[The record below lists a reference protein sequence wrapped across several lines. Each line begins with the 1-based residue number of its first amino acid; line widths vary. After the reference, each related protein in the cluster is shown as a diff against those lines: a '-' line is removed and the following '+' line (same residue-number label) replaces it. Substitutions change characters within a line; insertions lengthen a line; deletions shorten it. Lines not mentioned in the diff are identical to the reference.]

1 MPDQTEKQTFSDD
14 EALDFHRIPTPGKIS
29 MAPTKPMATQ
39 RDLSLAYSPG
49 VAVPVLAIAA
59 DADKAY
65 DYTSKGNLVAVIS
78 NGTAILGLGN
88 LGHMASKPVME
99 GKSVLFKRFAD
110 VDSFDIE
117 VKTTDP
123 DEFITV
129 VKNIGD
135 TWGGIN
141 LEDIK
146 SPECFVIESE
156 LQDLLDIP
164 VFHDDQHGTA
174 IISTAGLINA
184 VHIAGKKLDEIKVVL
199 AGAGAAGLSS
209 IALMKAAG
217 VKAENTVICDRDGVV
232 YKGRDHGMDQWKAA
246 HATDTPLRTLAEAM
260 VGADVVLGLSAK
272 GAITKEM
279 VASMAPNPIIFA
291 MANPDPEITPEDV
304 KSVRSDA
311 IIATGRSDY
320 VNQVNNVLAF
330 PYLFRGALDVRAR
343 LINLVMKIACAH
355 ALAALARED
364 VPDEVAAA
372 YRGRKLKFGP
382 DYIIP
387 TPFDPRLIWYIP
399 PFVAQAAMDT
409 GVARVQIED
418 MDAYRHA
425 LRSRVDP
432 SAALMQKISSAVRG
446 GPNKRVVFAEGE
458 EPAVIRAAWG
468 FKQADLGTPILVG
481 REDLIRQNAA
491 EAGLNFDELGIE
503 ITNARVSDHNVEDTD
518 WLYEKLQR
526 RGYLRRDVQRMINH
540 HQRHLLARLHA
551 GIDLAQ
557 CQRVGVLFHRGHA
570 VLIDDDIRDGVE
582 GILGE
587 DAHRHGLHLFQHRQR
602 VEAAYVL
609 LGIQRLAA
617 GGEGHPDQLARLRQH
632 LLHLLALGLQVFE
645 APHFHRVQRA
655 EVHADPAGG
664 FEHHHG
670 AGQGLSALLLGHEQR
685 HQIRQILFAV
695 EAELAGLRLDL
706 ARLQPAGEGETL
718 DQGCE
723 RHPAHLFRRQ
733 RQGSEG
739 GLVGLGHPSLAV
751 EGEDQVRQRLEQ
763 GLNLVVLALGGHV
776 GDGLDVI
783 DAGNA
788 ADLRHQMLEIAKLQL
803 GEIEIDDA

>member
-1 MPDQTEKQTFSDD
+1 MADLTDKQTFSDED
-14 EALDFHRIPTPGKIS
+14 ALEFHRSPTPGKIS

-49 VAVPVLAIAA
+49 VAIPVLAIAA

-99 GKSVLFKRFAD
+99 GKAVLFKRFAD
-110 VDSFDIE
+110 VDSFDVE

-184 VHIAGKKLDEIKVVL
+184 CHITGKRLENIKVVL

-209 IALMKAAG
+209 IGLMKAVG
-217 VKAENTVICDRDGVV
+217 VRAENTVIVDRDGVV
-232 YKGRDHGMDQWKAA
+232 YKGRDNVDQWKAA
-246 HATDTPLRTLAEAM
+246 HATDTPHRTLAEAM

-304 KSVRSDA
+304 ASVRSDA
-311 IIATGRSDY
+311 IMATGRSDY
-320 VNQVNNVLAF
+320 VNQVNNVLGF
-330 PYLFRGALDVRAR
+330 PYIFRGALDVRAR
-343 LINLVMKIACAH
+343 QVNHEMKVACAQ

-364 VPDEVAAA
+364 VPDEVAMA
-372 YRGRKLKFGP
+372 YRGRKLRFGP

-387 TPFDPRLIWYIP
+387 SPFDPRLIWYIP

-409 GVARVQIED
+409 GVARKPIED
-418 MDAYRHA
+418 MDAYRTE
-425 LRSRVDP
+425 LRSRLDP
-432 SAALMQKISSAVRG
+432 SAALMQNISGAVRAA
-446 GPNKRVVFAEGE
+446 PNKRVVFAEGE
-458 EPAVIRAAWG
+458 ETAVIRAAWG
-468 FKQADLGTPILVG
+468 FKQAELGTPILLG

-491 EAGLNFDELGIE
+491 EAGLDFDAMGME
-503 ITNARVSDHNVEDTD
+503 IVNARVSEHNVDYTD
-518 WLYEKLQR
+518 WLYARLQR
-526 RGYLRRDVQRMINH
+526 RGYLRRDVQRMIN
-540 HQRHLLARLHA
+540 QDRNYFGAAMVARGQADCMVTGVTRNFNMVLKEVRRVLDVKNRMIGLSILLAKGRTLFVADTSIHELPNAEELAEIAIQAAETVKKLGKTPRVAFLSYSTFGNPPGDRGEKVREAIRILDQRGVDFEYEGEMPPELALDPEARAAYPFMRLS
-551 GIDLAQ
+551 
-557 CQRVGVLFHRGHA
+557 GHA
-570 VLIDDDIRDGVE
+570 NVLVMPAIHSAAISTRLVQS
-582 GILGE
+582 LG
-587 DAHRHGLHLFQHRQR
+587 
-602 VEAAYVL
+602 
-609 LGIQRLAA
+609 
-617 GGEGHPDQLARLRQH
+617 
-632 LLHLLALGLQVFE
+632 
-645 APHFHRVQRA
+645 
-655 EVHADPAGG
+655 
-664 FEHHHG
+664 G
-670 AGQGLSALLLGHEQR
+670 ATVIGPL
-685 HQIRQILFAV
+685 
-695 EAELAGLRLDL
+695 
-706 ARLQPAGEGETL
+706 
-718 DQGCE
+718 
-723 RHPAHLFRRQ
+723 
-733 RQGSEG
+733 
-739 GLVGLGHPSLAV
+739 LVGLEKSVQIVSLGASVSEIITAATFAAYDEGAAV
-751 EGEDQVRQRLEQ
+751 ES
-763 GLNLVVLALGGHV
+763 
-776 GDGLDVI
+776 
-783 DAGNA
+783 
-788 ADLRHQMLEIAKLQL
+788 
-803 GEIEIDDA
+803 